1 MPTARYQPSFA
12 GGVIGPGLWGRIDLA
27 RYDTALRQGVNVM
40 IHSHGGLSNRP
51 GTHFVCEVMDHTRKH
66 RLVPFTRE
74 VDDTAVLLFGHNELG
89 FIKNGQRVMKSGAPY
104 TIASPYAGPQLD
116 AMDYVQS
123 IDVMFLAHQA
133 VAPRRL
139 SRLAD
144 DDWQFSSVPINP
156 TVPSPAITEILSHG
170 GVVGDADGE
179 DYSYQVTAVV
189 DGVEGFPSAVVEIAD
204 VQPLSEQ
211 GAYNVVRWTA
221 VAGAEEYRVYQ
232 VRNGVGGFIGYA
244 KGTLQ
249 FKDDNISPDMTVT
262 PPVQSSYF
270 NAAGKYPSVVSMF
283 QQRLVYAASADEP
296 ETIWMSRAGDYYN
309 FTRSRIISAAD
320 RAEFNISGEELNRIR
335 GLLQLRELLVFTSS
349 GEFSV
354 TGPDGGFSAL
364 NPIVTR
370 YGYVGSSKIKPLVA
384 DDTALFVDRTGQRVR
399 DLRYAYESDGYTGND
414 LTIFASHFFSG
425 RRIVSW
431 AIAKN
436 PYSLIWVA
444 LDNGKLL
451 ALTYNR
457 EHQVWA
463 WTEMQMDGAVESVAC
478 VSEGSVDATY
488 LIVRRTIG
496 GQVRRYVERLDD
508 RTFGTAE
515 EAFFVDCGITYDG
528 AATTTISGLG
538 HLEGRQVVAL
548 ADGNVVEGLTVT
560 GGAVTLPV
568 PAAKVHVGL
577 PYAAWFE
584 NLPPAVQFDDVGAS
598 RGRPH
603 SVSAV
608 RIQMERT
615 RGIKLVSPDGRAN
628 ELIQTGYDLAATIPL
643 WTGMHELTM
652 PCDWNKDGTVTIRQ
666 DYPLPMTILGLSV
679 ELSIGRQ

>member
-74 VDDTAVLLFGHNELG
+74 VDDAAVLLFGHNEMG
-89 FIKNGQRVMKSGAPY
+89 VVKNSARVMSGGAPY
-104 TIASPYAGPQLD
+104 TIPSPYASSQLD
-116 AMDYVQS
+116 EMDYVQS

-144 DDWQFSSVPINP
+144 NDWQFSTVPINP
-156 TVPSPAITEILSHG
+156 AIPAPSITEVASHG
-170 GVVGDADGE
+170 GSRSATEGE
-179 DYSYQVTAVV
+179 KYEYQVTAVM
-189 DGVEGFPSAVVEIAD
+189 DGVEGFPSPIVGTD
-204 VQPLSEQ
+204 YVQPLSEQ
-211 GAYNVVRWTA
+211 GAFNHVFFNLVP
-221 VAGAEEYRVYQ
+221 GAEEYRVYQ

-244 KGTLQ
+244 KTSP

-262 PPVQSSYF
+262 PPVESSYF
-270 NAAGKYPSVVSMF
+270 NAGGQYPSVVSMF

-309 FTRSRIISAAD
+309 FTRSRIITAAD

-354 TGPDGGFSAL
+354 TGPDGGFSAI

-463 WTEMQMDGAVESVAC
+463 WTEMRMDGAVESVAC

-508 RTFGTAE
+508 RDFDKAE
-515 EAFFVDCGITYDG
+515 DAFFVDSGITYRG
-528 AATTTISGLG
+528 AATRTITGLG
-538 HLEGRQVVAL
+538 HLEGKAVVAL
-548 ADGNVVEGLTVT
+548 ADGNVIEGLTVS

-568 PAAKVHVGL
+568 PAAVVHVGL
-577 PYAAWFE
+577 PFVAWFE
-584 NLPPAVQFDDVGAS
+584 NLPPAVQFEDVGAS

-615 RGIKLVSPDGRAN
+615 RGIKLVSPDGRSN
-628 ELIQTGYDLAATIPL
+628 EIIQTGYDLAATIPL

-652 PCDWNKDGTVTIRQ
+652 PCDWNPDGTVTIRQ